1 MLALSGAKPE
11 RSIVF
16 IFFAAEE
23 FGLCGSLAWVR
34 DHKDK
39 WEKISNMFN
48 RDGGPMPYTSFSAP
62 ASLLKEYEEIAKPIQ
77 EMYPSYNFTVNK
89 LEPRE
94 KPKTTGGNDSTS
106 FMVEGIP
113 ALQMSE
119 WADPSGYNFQ
129 YQEIWHTERD
139 VYNKSIPEYQE
150 QAATALAIMALGTA
164 NLPKMLPRNEV
175 YK

>member
-1 MLALSGAKPE
+1 L
-11 RSIVF
+11 F
-16 IFFAAEE
+16 
-23 FGLCGSLAWVR
+23 GSLAWVR

-48 RDGGPMPYTSFSAP
+48 RDGGPLAYTAFSAP
-62 ASLLKEYEEIAKPIQ
+62 ASLVDEYEEIAKPIQ
-77 EMYPSYNFTVNK
+77 ELYPDYNFTVRK

-94 KPKTTGGNDSTS
+94 KPTQTGGNDSTS

-119 WADPSGYNFQ
+119 TDPSGYNFQ
-129 YQEIWHTERD
+129 YQEIWHTDRD
-139 VYNKSIPEYQE
+139 IYNKSIPEYQE

-164 NLPKMLPRNEV
+164 NLPTLLPRNEV